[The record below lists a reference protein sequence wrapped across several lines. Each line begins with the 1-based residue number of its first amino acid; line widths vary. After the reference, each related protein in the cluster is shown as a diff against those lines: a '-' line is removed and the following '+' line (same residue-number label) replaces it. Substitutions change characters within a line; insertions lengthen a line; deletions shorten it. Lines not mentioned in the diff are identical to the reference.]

1 MLKIGKKGKELN
13 GRHWPKIWLSDV
25 SATTAAFPS
34 KRRKMQMLNGVPP
47 EYVIDV

>member
-13 GRHWPKIWLSDV
+13 GCRWLEVWLSDV
-25 SATTAAFPS
+25 SATAVALFS
-34 KRRKMQMLNGVPP
+34 GRWKMQMLNGVLL